1 LSNELERISKDA
13 VMVTSQNVAGTE
25 ENTKTLS
32 GWPAP
37 SYNMSVDVSTKM
49 IIKEIVCEG
58 MDLIHMAQ
66 NRVQWHDFVVL
77 VKVLV
82 P

>member
-1 LSNELERISKDA
+1 
-13 VMVTSQNVAGTE
+13 VPFFT
-25 ENTKTLS
+25 
-32 GWPAP
+32 
-37 SYNMSVDVSTKM
+37 NMSGDVSTKM
-49 IIKEIVCEG
+49 IIKEIGCEG

-66 NRVQWHDFVVL
+66 NRVQWYDFMVL